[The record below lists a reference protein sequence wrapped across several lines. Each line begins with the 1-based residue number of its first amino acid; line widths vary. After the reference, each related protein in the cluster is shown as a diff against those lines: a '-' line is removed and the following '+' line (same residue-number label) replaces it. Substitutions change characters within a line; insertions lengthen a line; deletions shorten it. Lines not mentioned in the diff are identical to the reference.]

1 MNKNWYVGR
10 LTRAVEVKETQ
21 SGKPMAKFNLA
32 VKRPYSKEEVD
43 FIDFVAWG
51 NLAEL
56 CGKYLEKGKQVA
68 VEGYLTTRTY
78 EKEGITIK
86 VYEVRAEDVEFLGS
100 KSTSQEQAEEDMP
113 F

>member
-1 MNKNWYVGR
+1 MNKSWYIGR
-10 LTRAVEVKETQ
+10 LTRDVQIKETQ
-21 SGKPMAKFNLA
+21 GGKPMAKFSLA

-78 EKEGITIK
+78 
-86 VYEVRAEDVEFLGS
+86 
-100 KSTSQEQAEEDMP
+100 
-113 F
+113 

>member
-1 MNKNWYVGR
+1 MNKSWYIGR
-10 LTRAVEVKETQ
+10 LTRDVQIKETQ
-21 SGKPMAKFNLA
+21 GGKPMAKFSLA

-86 VYEVRAEDVEFLGS
+86 VYEVRAEDVEFLGNR
-100 KSTSQEQAEEDMP
+100 STSQEQVDENTL

>member
-1 MNKNWYVGR
+1 MNKNWYIGR
-10 LTRAVEVKETQ
+10 LTRAVQIKETQ
-21 SGKPMAKFNLA
+21 DGKAMAKFSLA
-32 VKRPYSKEEVD
+32 VKRPYSKGEVD

-100 KSTSQEQAEEDMP
+100 KTTSQEQVDEDVL

>member
-10 LTRAVEVKETQ
+10 LTRSVETKQTQ
-21 SGKPMAKFNLA
+21 DGKPMAKFSLA
-32 VKRPYSKEEVD
+32 VRRPYSKEEVD

-51 NLAEL
+51 NLATL

-100 KSTSQEQAEEDMP
+100 KAKPQEEDSADIP